1 MWVGFLAQNHENIV
15 CELLKISAAFCHCRQ
30 VVKICKE
37 KIMWQVVAIC
47 VRTSCSRWYGIGAW
61 L

>member
-15 CELLKISAAFCHCRQ
+15 CELLKISAAFCQCKQ

-37 KIMWQVVAIC
+37 KKWLVVAIC
-47 VRTSCSRWYGIGAW
+47 VRTSCSR
-61 L
+61 

>member
-1 MWVGFLAQNHENIV
+1 MWVGFVAQNHENIV

-30 VVKICKE
+30 VVEICKE
-37 KIMWQVVAIC
+37 KNVAGGGNLC
-47 VRTSCSRWYGIGAW
+47 KDK

>member
-1 MWVGFLAQNHENIV
+1 MWVGFVAQNHENIV
-15 CELLKISAAFCHCRQ
+15 CELLKNSAAFCQCRQ

-37 KIMWQVVAIC
+37 KKVAGGGNLC
-47 VRTSCSRWYGIGAW
+47 KDK